1 MKNIYP
7 VTMTRHRLALLSQFL
22 IFLIPL
28 NIYMWGDW
36 LLVDS
41 QWALFR
47 YQQSPYG
54 NSLIPGYKDIAYIS
68 LGQTTGM
75 YNIAAALFWTVGAAI
90 LFIGLCIT
98 IFAVIMDD
106 SAFLKKASYFTLC
119 GGILLILSALIRFF
133 GGFSIPVGVPV
144 ILYIGWRMYQD
155 NEEEDEY
162 EEESGDDEVSST
174 E

>member
-1 MKNIYP
+1 MSRY
-7 VTMTRHRLALLSQFL
+7 RFALLSQFL

-36 LLVDS
+36 LIVNA

-47 YQQSPYG
+47 FQQSEYG
-54 NSLIPGYKDIAYIS
+54 NSLILGHKDIAYIS
-68 LGQTTGM
+68 LGLTTGI

-98 IFAVIMDD
+98 IFAVIMDE
-106 SAFLKKASYFTLC
+106 SAFIKKASYFTLC
-119 GGILLILSALIRFF
+119 GGIFLSISAMCRFS
-133 GGFSIPVGVPV
+133 GGFSIPVGVPL
-144 ILYIGWRMYQD
+144 ILYIGWRMYLD
-155 NEEEDEY
+155 NEGENGY
-162 EEESGDDEVSST
+162 EEVSDDDEVSSP

>member
-1 MKNIYP
+1 
-7 VTMTRHRLALLSQFL
+7 MTRYRLALLSQFL

-36 LLVDS
+36 LIVNA

-47 YQQSPYG
+47 YQQSEYG
-54 NSLIPGYKDIAYIS
+54 NSLIPGYKDITYIS
-68 LGQTTGM
+68 LGQTTGL

-90 LFIGLCIT
+90 LVIGLCIT
-98 IFAVIMDD
+98 IFAVIMDE

-119 GGILLILSALIRFF
+119 GGILLIFSALCRFF

-144 ILYIGWRMYQD
+144 ILYIGWWMYQD
-155 NEEEDEY
+155 NEGENDDDDEGS
-162 EEESGDDEVSST
+162 EDDEVLST